1 MNGYCYN
8 AVNISCGEKGDME
21 SPKVEYTD
29 LYRFGASLG
38 VILIGVAIFGPW
50 VILRNDYGLILDSST
65 YASLQPQAQL
75 LFDHKV
81 KIFNDAQTSIFWI
94 ASVIFVL
101 GAFILYKSVRNWFI
115 KKQVHED
122 KKYEIESASFEE
134 KQAARLQE
142 IQEQK
147 VDISTK
153 LEPTTTNDSKRL
165 ISEISSLDMLV
176 SGKLG
181 RCFSEHFQVLSNL
194 KIGSAYYDFILQA
207 RDKSTKDIII
217 ELKTLQTFKTDDW
230 LIKLLSNLTVTK
242 DLYNLTQGN
251 ASRAILLIVK
261 FESDKGQSYIARLE
275 SFAKSFNELSV
286 KVIDR
291 DVLQITDCSEF
302 RKLILDE

>member
-1 MNGYCYN
+1 MNSQRYN
-8 AVNISCGEKGDME
+8 AINFSNGERGEVE
-21 SPKVEYTD
+21 SPKAEYTD
-29 LYRFGASLG
+29 LYRFGASIG

-65 YASLQPQAQL
+65 YNSLQPQAQL
-75 LFDHKV
+75 LFDHKI
-81 KIFNDAQTSIFWI
+81 KIFNDAQAIIFWI
-94 ASVIFVL
+94 APVILAL
-101 GAFILYKSVRNWFI
+101 GIFFIWLSVRQWYK
-115 KKQVHED
+115 KKQIHED

-142 IQEQK
+142 MQEQK
-147 VDISTK
+147 VDIGTK

-176 SGKLG
+176 FGKLG

-207 RDKSTKDIII
+207 RDKGTKDIII
-217 ELKTLQTFKTDDW
+217 ELKTIQTFKTDDW
-230 LIKLLSNLTVTK
+230 LIKLLNNLAVAK
-242 DLYNLTQGN
+242 NLYDFTQGN

-291 DVLQITDCSEF
+291 DFLQITDCSEF
-302 RKLILDE
+302 RKLILDG

>member
-1 MNGYCYN
+1 MLNC
-8 AVNISCGEKGDME
+8 NISPSGEEGDME
-21 SPKVEYTD
+21 SPKAEYAD

-50 VILRNDYGLILDSST
+50 VILRNDYGLILDSSI
-65 YASLQPQAQL
+65 YDSLQPQAQL

-81 KIFNDAQTSIFWI
+81 KIFNAAQGSIFWI
-94 ASVIFVL
+94 ATGILALGIFIIWLSVHQW
-101 GAFILYKSVRNWFI
+101 YK
-115 KKQVHED
+115 KKQIHED

-134 KQAARLQE
+134 KQAARFQE

-147 VDISTK
+147 VDIGTK
-153 LEPTTTNDSKRL
+153 LEPTSTNDSKIP

-176 SGKLG
+176 AGKLSS
-181 RCFSEHFQVLSNL
+181 CFSEHFQVLSNL

-207 RDKSTKDIII
+207 RDKNSKDIII
-217 ELKTLQTFKTDDW
+217 ELKTIQTFKTDEW
-230 LIKLLSNLTVTK
+230 LIRSLNNLAVAK
-242 DLYNLTQGN
+242 NLYEFTQGN
-251 ASRAILLIVK
+251 ASRGILLIVK
-261 FESDKGQSYIARLE
+261 FESDKGQNSIARLE
-275 SFAKSFNELSV
+275 SIAKSFIGLSV